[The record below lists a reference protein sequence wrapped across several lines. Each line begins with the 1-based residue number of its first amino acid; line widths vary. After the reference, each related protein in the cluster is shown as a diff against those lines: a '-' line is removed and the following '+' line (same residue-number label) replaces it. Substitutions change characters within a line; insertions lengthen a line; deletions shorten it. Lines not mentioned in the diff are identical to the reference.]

1 MAAEDD
7 RLSPWRH
14 LIQGVVLAGGQSR
27 RMARDK
33 GLLPLNGRPLVSHAA
48 DALAPQVDA
57 VCLNPPLSGM
67 AAYEG
72 LGWPLCPDPV
82 PGQPGPLAGYLAGM
96 HSTHPWVVTV
106 PCDSPAPPPDLV
118 ARLFRACEEAGATL
132 AVARGPE
139 RLHPVFAL
147 LHCHWYDTLTAALAA
162 GERRAGTWLQTMGAL
177 EVEFPDEV
185 AFANIN
191 TPEDLAH
198 WNEFEVGSPPGPG
211 LESPG

>member
-1 MAAEDD
+1 MK
-7 RLSPWRH
+7 
-14 LIQGVVLAGGQSR
+14 
-27 RMARDK
+27 RDK
-33 GLLPLNGRPLVSHAA
+33 GLLPLNGRPLALHAA

-57 VCLNPPLSGM
+57 VCLNPPDSGM
-67 AAYEG
+67 AAYRG
-72 LGWPLCPDPV
+72 LGHPLCPDPV

-96 HSTHPWVVTV
+96 RGSHPWVATV

-118 ARLFRACEEAGATL
+118 ARLFAACENAGATL

-147 LHCHWYDTLTAALAA
+147 LHRHWYNTLLESLAA
-162 GERRAGTWLQTMGAL
+162 GERRAGTWLRAMGAL
-177 EVEFPDEV
+177 EVEFPEEV

-198 WNEFEVGSPPGPG
+198 WTGPEVGSRPGAG
-211 LESPG
+211 T